1 MEEEIIGDAVY
12 NFPCKRRSWLWLF
25 TEIIQPAAMNKSALN
40 VAWVDMWKMGEWVI
54 ILFNRYEINTP
65 AVTKVDKCTSADTG
79 VGAAIV
85 VGS

>member
-1 MEEEIIGDAVY
+1 
-12 NFPCKRRSWLWLF
+12 
-25 TEIIQPAAMNKSALN
+25 
-40 VAWVDMWKMGEWVI
+40 MGEWVI